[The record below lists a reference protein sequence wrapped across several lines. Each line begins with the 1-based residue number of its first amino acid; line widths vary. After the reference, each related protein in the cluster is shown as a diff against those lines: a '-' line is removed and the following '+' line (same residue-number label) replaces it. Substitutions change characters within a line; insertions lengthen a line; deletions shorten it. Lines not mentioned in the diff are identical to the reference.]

1 MSNVICFPIRSLILA
16 DEHEIDLLTAVDF
29 AIRDL
34 REISE
39 RSSGPVRIQVR
50 ECLLM
55 LEKTFAAAGG
65 QICPVVG
72 A

>member
-1 MSNVICFPIRSLILA
+1 MSNVICFPIRSSILT
-16 DEHEIDLLTAVDF
+16 DEHEIDLLTAVDV

-34 REISE
+34 RDISE
-39 RSSGPVRIQVR
+39 RSNGPVRVQVR

-65 QICPVVG
+65 QVRPIVR